1 LASHLGRRK
10 FLATLAGAAAAWP
23 LATRAQQ
30 PAMPVIGF
38 LRPGSPES
46 VAHLLIAFR
55 AGLREEGFVE
65 GQNVTIE
72 YRWTEGQDDRLPKLL
87 DDLVQRQV
95 ALIVTPGSTTF
106 AFAAKAATK
115 TIPIAFTS
123 GIDPVKSGLVA
134 SFNKP
139 GGNVTGIYQ
148 LANDL
153 TAKRFELLHELV
165 PSVTVF
171 AALVNP
177 TNAIVAETTTNEFR
191 ATASVLGLEVKIL
204 EASSNREI
212 DMAFSSL
219 FQQRVGAMLVSS
231 DPYFTSRRVQFA
243 TLTNRTGIPAM
254 FSIREY
260 VEVGGLMSYGNNIAH
275 SWRRLGFYA
284 GRILKGEKGLPVDQ
298 STKFEFVINL
308 QTAKALGLEVPPTL
322 LARADEVIE

>member
-1 LASHLGRRK
+1 MRRREFISLLG
-10 FLATLAGAAAAWP
+10 GAAAWP
-23 LATRAQQ
+23 LAARAQR
-30 PAMPVIGF
+30 PATPVIGF
-38 LRPGSPES
+38 LRRGSPES

-65 GQNVTIE
+65 GQNVAIE
-72 YRWTEGQDDRLPKLL
+72 YRWTEGQDERSPTLV

-95 ALIVTPGSTTF
+95 AVIVTPGSTAL

-115 TIPIAFTS
+115 TIPIVFST
-123 GIDPVKSGLVA
+123 GIDPVKYGLVA
-134 SFNKP
+134 SLNKP

-177 TNAIVAETTTNEFR
+177 ANAIVANTTANELR
-191 ATASVLGLEVKIL
+191 AAASVLGLEVKIL

-212 DMAFSSL
+212 DAAFSS
-219 FQQRVGAMLVSS
+219 FVQQRIGAVLV
-231 DPYFTSRRVQFA
+231 DADAYFTSRRVQFA
-243 TLTNRTGIPAM
+243 TLATRTGIPAM

-260 VEVGGLMSYGNNIAH
+260 VEVGGLMSYGNNLAH
-275 SWRRLGFYA
+275 EWRRLGFYA
-284 GRILKGEKGLPVDQ
+284 GRILKGEKDLPVEQ
-298 STKFEFVINL
+298 WSNFELVINL
-308 QTAKALGLEVPPTL
+308 QTAKALGLEVPSML

>member
-1 LASHLGRRK
+1 MKRRA
-10 FLATLAGAAAAWP
+10 FMTLLGAAAAWP
-23 LATRAQQ
+23 LAARAQQ
-30 PAMPVIGF
+30 PAMPAIGF
-38 LRPGSPES
+38 LRVGSPES

-65 GQNVTIE
+65 GQNIAIE
-72 YRWTEGQDDRLPKLL
+72 YRWTEGQDDRLAKLL

-95 ALIVTPGSTTF
+95 ALIVTPGSTAF

-115 TIPIAFTS
+115 TIPIVFTS

-171 AALVNP
+171 AVLVNP

-191 ATASVLGLEVKIL
+191 ATASVLGLEVKVL

-212 DMAFSSL
+212 DTAFSSL
-219 FQQRVGAMLVSS
+219 VQQLG
-231 DPYFTSRRVQFA
+231 RRDARQFRPILHQPA
-243 TLTNRTGIPAM
+243 CSVYDAGESHRIPAI
-254 FSIREY
+254 F
-260 VEVGGLMSYGNNIAH
+260 
-275 SWRRLGFYA
+275 F
-284 GRILKGEKGLPVDQ
+284 D
-298 STKFEFVINL
+298 
-308 QTAKALGLEVPPTL
+308 
-322 LARADEVIE
+322 